1 MLPATLIAL
10 LATSGGPA
18 TALPEMRLPMYSN
31 SQVCKSDDGGICSN
45 KPTAPATLAAAVV
58 AVSACRHNLRQ
69 ATARSAPATSRRRLL
84 ATNCSQEGGRRVLR
98 PSCVASLGGCRAATS
113 AGATSAIA
121 TPTRWLGIQLQ
132 RATTTTTADNYSMA
146 GSSTADAD
154 YSYNGPPCT
163 VYLWVRRPIILYTA
177 LLVGRTAGRAT
188 AAALPPLSPPLN
200 APLPPPGAR
209 PGVTATLVAA
219 AAGRGY
225 QYSTRDANPDCCEP
239 RLGCR

>member
-18 TALPEMRLPMYSN
+18 TAAGN
-31 SQVCKSDDGGICSN
+31 AT
-45 KPTAPATLAAAVV
+45 TARCEFASRTTAGSAATIPSGSATLAAAVV

-154 YSYNGPPCT
+154 YNGPPCIPMGPSTHT
-163 VYLWVRRPIILYTA
+163 VQPCWRKLAQPAPR
-177 LLVGRTAGRAT
+177 GR
-188 AAALPPLSPPLN
+188 
-200 APLPPPGAR
+200 
-209 PGVTATLVAA
+209 
-219 AAGRGY
+219 
-225 QYSTRDANPDCCEP
+225 
-239 RLGCR
+239 